1 MTILFSQTRRLSP
14 LFLILAGLFSVACQS
29 RAAGPIILGDES
41 FQVQIQPDTRAMIPD
56 NGPRFD
62 LTAHVKQV
70 TLDQQ
75 TFLTSDGLIDEF
87 GISGVGTL
95 GYDQAK
101 PGEPFL
107 KIGVG
112 LVQRLDDK
120 PYQFWTK
127 YPVTKLAES
136 APPTITPDAVTFQQ
150 DATMGDYA
158 YHYVKSY
165 RVNTDKQQLVISYQI
180 TNTGKLPMRFDQY
193 NHDWSLLADPPV
205 GADYSLAAD
214 FQIPVPN
221 APWLKL
227 ENNRLLLTQTI
238 AKPSYQP
245 FDRQAPADKNRLVL
259 RNDRT
264 GKSIDI
270 SGDFPIARFALY
282 VQPDAICPEIFFAA
296 ELKPDQTASWNRTYS
311 FRK

>member
-1 MTILFSQTRRLSP
+1 MATLLLNTACSAAQTPTERTHQ
-14 LFLILAGLFSVACQS
+14 SV
-29 RAAGPIILGDES
+29 ILGDQRFKVE
-41 FQVQIQPDTRAMIPD
+41 ILPDTRAMIPD
-56 NGPRFD
+56 YGPRFD

-70 TLDQQ
+70 SLDQQ

-101 PGEPFL
+101 PREPFL

-127 YPVTKLAES
+127 YPVTKLAEQS
-136 APPTITPDAVTFQQ
+136 PPRIEQNAVTFQQ
-150 DATMGDYA
+150 VAALGDYA

-165 RVNTDKQQLVISYQI
+165 RVNTDKQRLVISYQI
-180 TNTGKLPMRFDQY
+180 TNTGKLTMRFDQY
-193 NHDWSLLADPPV
+193 NHDWSVLADPPV

-214 FQIPVPN
+214 FQIPAPN
-221 APWLKL
+221 ASWLKL

-238 AKPSYQP
+238 AKPGYQP
-245 FDRQAPADKNRLVL
+245 FDCRVPADQNRLVL

-264 GKSIDI
+264 GKTIEI
-270 SGDFPIARFALY
+270 SGDFRITRFALY
-282 VQPDAICPEIFFAA
+282 AQPDAICPEIFFTA
-296 ELKPDQTASWNRTYS
+296 ELKPGQTASWNRTYS